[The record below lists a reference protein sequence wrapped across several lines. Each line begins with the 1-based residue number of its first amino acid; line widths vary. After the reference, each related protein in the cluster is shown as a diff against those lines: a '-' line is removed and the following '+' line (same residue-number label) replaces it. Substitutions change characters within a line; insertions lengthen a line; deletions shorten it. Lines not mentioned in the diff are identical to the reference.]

1 MTQQP
6 DDYRAEAQREGRD
19 YSQQEIERLLD
30 DASSHLEII
39 RLLARELANTTR
51 EYAHVQQQADERSW
65 LGNMF
70 GAQENAEAEAYA
82 AMHHATRDL
91 TFQVDSVYQ
100 HATHS
105 QHVDVSGLP
114 DLLEREGIDFEA
126 LRTVQ
131 YFYELSQEERD
142 DLWRQYG
149 LSEEQLDELPLN
161 VRQGYN
167 FALGDQNFSVMS
179 DDFLNELGEL
189 PKPLTNDLREA
200 WQIPDEGPS
209 R

>member
-82 AMHHATRDL
+82 STSAALAT
-91 TFQVDSVYQ
+91 
-100 HATHS
+100 
-105 QHVDVSGLP
+105 
-114 DLLEREGIDFEA
+114 LL
-126 LRTVQ
+126 
-131 YFYELSQEERD
+131 
-142 DLWRQYG
+142 
-149 LSEEQLDELPLN
+149 
-161 VRQGYN
+161 
-167 FALGDQNFSVMS
+167 FA
-179 DDFLNELGEL
+179 
-189 PKPLTNDLREA
+189 A
-200 WQIPDEGPS
+200 
-209 R
+209 